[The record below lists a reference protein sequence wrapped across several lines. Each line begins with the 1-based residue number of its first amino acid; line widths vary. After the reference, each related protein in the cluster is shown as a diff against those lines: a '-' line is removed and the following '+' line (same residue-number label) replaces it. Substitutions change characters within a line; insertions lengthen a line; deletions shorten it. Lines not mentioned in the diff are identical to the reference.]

1 MRYAAR
7 CCRHSPGPSVSH
19 TTRVRAGAAGAA
31 KSDPRVHNGKQCRD
45 DHPTR
50 ERPPRELP
58 HTDIERGELPTMSGP
73 VIGGPGAALTLAS
86 RLAQADEELASASVS
101 VSTEPH
107 LDPVLAS
114 LIALVLGAAVQTT
127 SCESGGG
134 TGGGGA
140 FELRSPPVPY
150 WDGTADV
157 ARAAARLLARLV
169 RCSQRSDR
177 LCVANF
183 AVRDGAGVRRIC
195 ALAAALHGLG
205 GPRAATPR
213 ACILCAIDSLTG
225 PPPWC
230 RRHANP
236 GRRRLGPR
244 CHCAS
249 QIGSR
254 WLRHGRPGARERRC
268 RCCAPHKCKHARAT
282 QRFGG
287 MNALDAILK
296 KRAVEERL

>member
-1 MRYAAR
+1 
-7 CCRHSPGPSVSH
+7 
-19 TTRVRAGAAGAA
+19 
-31 KSDPRVHNGKQCRD
+31 
-45 DHPTR
+45 
-50 ERPPRELP
+50 
-58 HTDIERGELPTMSGP
+58 MSGP

-140 FELRSPPVPY
+140 FERRSPPVPY

-296 KRAVEERL
+296 KRAVEERLDAIMDLLDKLSATADSSVTIVPIAAMFVGEPGQEFCVGGTRSIAFGRASATCLIDRATGERRCAP